1 MKRIICIVMTIIL
14 IFLFCCGCNEKET
27 EPGTY
32 GSFVLIEQI
41 NEPREDYLVY
51 HKDTKVVYEVNSL
64 DYHKQIF
71 IPYQVYKNG
80 VIYGAVYEDGEIKLV
95 PYAMGLT
102 DEMIKEYLNKL
113 LFEK

>member
-1 MKRIICIVMTIIL
+1 MKRIICIVMIIIL

>member
-1 MKRIICIVMTIIL
+1 MKKIICIVMTIIL

-71 IPYQVYKNG
+71 IPYQVYTNG
-80 VIYGAVYEDGEIKLV
+80 VIYGAVYEAGAIKLV
-95 PYAMGLT
+95 SYAMGLT
-102 DEMIKEYLNKL
+102 DAMIKEYLNE
-113 LFEK
+113 LF

>member
-1 MKRIICIVMTIIL
+1 MKKIICIVITIIL
-14 IFLFCCGCNEKET
+14 IFLLCCGCNEKET

-51 HKDTKVVYEVNSL
+51 HKDTKVVYEINSL
-64 DYHKQIF
+64 NYHKQSF

-102 DEMIKEYLNKL
+102 DEMIKEYLNE
-113 LFEK
+113 LF

>member
-1 MKRIICIVMTIIL
+1 MKKIICIVMTIIL

-80 VIYGAVYEDGEIKLV
+80 VIYGTVYEDGEIKLV

-102 DEMIKEYLNKL
+102 DEMIKEYLNEL

>member
-1 MKRIICIVMTIIL
+1 MKKIICIVMTIIL

-27 EPGTY
+27 EPGIY

-80 VIYGAVYEDGEIKLV
+80 VIYGAIYEDGEIKLV
-95 PYAMGLT
+95 PYAIGLT
-102 DEMIKEYLNKL
+102 DEMIKEYLNE
-113 LFEK
+113 LF